1 MKKRGRVRR
10 KRERCEKGETDR
22 KCTVGE
28 HGRRE
33 EERREVSDGVAV
45 DRATWGGMGS
55 VVDTVYLKAI
65 ITLISPLILLASS
78 RALNPRHQRHIVRAC
93 GEGRDGGRGG
103 REGGREGNE
112 GGREGGREG
121 RKGGREGGR
130 EGGS

>member
-1 MKKRGRVRR
+1 M
-10 KRERCEKGETDR
+10 
-22 KCTVGE
+22 
-28 HGRRE
+28 
-33 EERREVSDGVAV
+33 
-45 DRATWGGMGS
+45 
-55 VVDTVYLKAI
+55 VDTVYLKAI

-93 GEGRDGGRGG
+93 EEG

-130 EGGS
+130 ELVKYE